1 MNKRTDYYERK
12 LRDMIRERRQV
23 DDVESWLEGQIHAA
37 AMNWQMMEK
46 VHEAIMDGD
55 LTSLETGSQ
64 GQVKTIVNPLLPMYK
79 ELQRTMLL
87 HYEALG
93 LNFKSAPKK
102 MTETATKSGS
112 EDNDD
117 PMAEAYGSA
126 AKILNGGE

>member
-1 MNKRTDYYERK
+1 MNRRTDFYERK
-12 LRDMIRERRQV
+12 LRKMIQERRQV

-46 VHEAIMDGD
+46 VHEKIMDGD
-55 LTSLETGSQ
+55 LTIVADGSM
-64 GQVKTIVNPLLPMYK
+64 GQSKTIVNPLLPMYK

-102 MTETATKSGS
+102 MTEAATKSGT
-112 EDNDD
+112 EDKDD
-117 PMAEAYGSA
+117 PMAAAYGSA
-126 AKILNGGE
+126 AKILNGE

>member
-46 VHEAIMDGD
+46 VHEEIMSGNLILMEDG
-55 LTSLETGSQ
+55 SM
-64 GQVKTIVNPLLPMYK
+64 GQSKRVVNPLLPMYK

-93 LNFKSAPKK
+93 LNFKAAPKK

-117 PMAEAYGSA
+117 PMAAAYGSA

>member
-1 MNKRTDYYERK
+1 MNRRTDYYERK
-12 LRDMIRERRQV
+12 LRKMIIERRQV
-23 DDVESWLEGQIHAA
+23 DDVEPWMEGQIHAA

-46 VHEAIMDGD
+46 VHETIMDGD

-93 LNFKSAPKK
+93 LNFKTAPKK
-102 MTETATKSGS
+102 MTETATKSGQ
-112 EDNDD
+112 EENDD
-117 PMAEAYGSA
+117 PMAQAYGTA
-126 AKILNGGE
+126 TKILGGN